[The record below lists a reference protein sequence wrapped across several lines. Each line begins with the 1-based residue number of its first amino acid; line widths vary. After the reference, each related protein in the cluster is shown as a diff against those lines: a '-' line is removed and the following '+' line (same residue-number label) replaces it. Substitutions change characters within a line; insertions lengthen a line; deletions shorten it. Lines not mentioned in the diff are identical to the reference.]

1 MRSIHISSADH
12 SPLPGAD
19 RPKRPARLLIALTT
33 ALVATSSVGCASL
46 SRTEEGALI
55 GVAAGAAAGA
65 AIGNAA
71 GSTTKGAIL
80 GAVLG
85 GTAGALIGRRMDAKA
100 AELER
105 RLPGASVERVGE
117 GILITFESGI
127 LFGFDS
133 ADLSASAREN
143 LSALANSL
151 SDMEEDAVL
160 LVAGHTDSVGRDAY
174 NQTLS
179 ERRAQSAVQFLLREG
194 MSPSRMQSTGL
205 GETEP
210 VATNETEEGQA
221 ANRRVEVAIYA
232 SEAYRERVRA
242 RAGG

>member
-1 MRSIHISSADH
+1 MRSINISSDDD
-12 SPLPGAD
+12 SPLPGT
-19 RPKRPARLLIALTT
+19 RQSPRPARLLMTLTT

-133 ADLSASAREN
+133 AELSAPARQN
-143 LSALANSL
+143 LTALANSL

-194 MSPSRMQSTGL
+194 MSPARMQSTGL

>member
-1 MRSIHISSADH
+1 MRPFTISDPFEA
-12 SPLPGAD
+12 PLLNPSRAG
-19 RPKRPARLLIALTT
+19 RSSRLLVVLTGALL
-33 ALVATSSVGCASL
+33 AVSSVGCASL
-46 SRTEEGALI
+46 NRTEEGGLI
-55 GVAAGAAAGA
+55 GAAAGAAAGA

-85 GTAGALIGRRMDAKA
+85 GAAGAIIGRRMDNKA
-100 AELER
+100 EEVAR
-105 RLPGASVERVGE
+105 RLPGATVERVGE
-117 GILITFESGI
+117 GILITFESGL

-133 ADLSASAREN
+133 SELSAPARQN
-143 LSALANSL
+143 LTALANSL
-151 SDMEEDAVL
+151 SDIQDDAVL

-174 NQTLS
+174 NQSLS
-179 ERRAQSAVQFLLREG
+179 ERRTQAAVQFLLREG

-210 VATNETEEGQA
+210 LASNDTEDGQA
-221 ANRRVEVAIYA
+221 KNRRVEVAIYA

>member
-1 MRSIHISSADH
+1 MRSINISSDDD
-12 SPLPGAD
+12 SPLPGT
-19 RPKRPARLLIALTT
+19 RRSPRPARLLITLTT

-133 ADLSASAREN
+133 AELSAPARQN
-143 LSALANSL
+143 LTALANSL

-194 MSPSRMQSTGL
+194 MSPARMQSTGL